1 MNAAASLQI
10 LELSRVNGRPLRRA
24 IPRAAVAQTRAQIA
38 EYQRLRALTTELVDV
53 SEGLCRPRL

>member
-10 LELSRVNGRPLRRA
+10 LELSRVNGGPLRRA
-24 IPRAAVAQTRAQIA
+24 IPREAVAQIA
-38 EYQRLRALTTELVDV
+38 EYQRLRALTTELVDG